1 MYMCC
6 IVRCKCLTHIADCMV
21 SGHNGTAAFVALLTG
36 LPYVA
41 RATGFL
47 YQGMSWG
54 SSIMCTYVNGLAYTS
69 ALGRSTL
76 AFTHVPHLYRNI
88 NS

>member
-1 MYMCC
+1 MWLANEM
-6 IVRCKCLTHIADCMV
+6 M
-21 SGHNGTAAFVALLTG
+21 
-36 LPYVA
+36 
-41 RATGFL
+41 TGFL

-69 ALGRSTL
+69 ALSGSTF
-76 AFTHVPHLYRNI
+76 AFTHVPHLYRNV